1 MAEQSTLARPYA
13 QAIFDLARSNNEL
26 QLWSDMLQLVSV
38 ITADEQLQLLLDNP
52 SVSGDRLQDL
62 IIGVADAANGG
73 LTEAGRNMV
82 KVLRANNR
90 LGLVAEVA
98 RQFEVLKA
106 KAENTLHA
114 DVISAM
120 PISDAQQ
127 QKLAEALKNRLGR
140 DVELNCS
147 IDESLIGGAIIR
159 AGDLVIDGSARGRLE
174 KLSTILQ

>member
-13 QAIFDLARSNNEL
+13 QAIFDLANSTNQL
-26 QLWSDMLQLVSV
+26 QAWSDMLQLVSA

-52 SVSGDRLQDL
+52 SVSGDQLQDL

-98 RQFEVLKA
+98 RQFEALKA
-106 KAENTLHA
+106 EAENTLHA

-120 PISDAQQ
+120 PISGAQQ